1 VASHRF
7 GNSFYR
13 YLLASGRI
21 FGFGE
26 YGFKRF
32 SMRGQTVTMRLL
44 RRTAKAKKKWRRKAW
59 LVDHLS
65 KTRIV
70 LLSTEKPGHVAL
82 R

>member
-32 SMRGQTVTMRLL
+32 FHE
-44 RRTAKAKKKWRRKAW
+44 RTDGYDE
-59 LVDHLS
+59 V
-65 KTRIV
+65 V
-70 LLSTEKPGHVAL
+70 EENGEG
-82 R
+82 